1 MQPVYITDPAWRTTF
16 PRLVAPLP
24 DEWLAGLLLRCDD
37 VNHWGS
43 GTTLLHL
50 KYTTD
55 AYPERY
61 NPNLIVPATF
71 KFDRLAQ
78 VLGIPNKDDLIIT
91 TYLSE
96 LSRCY
101 GTSFVFFKNLAVS
114 FELYLCPACLAQK
127 RLLRRIF
134 ALPGITCCPV
144 HHVELVNA
152 CRCGTQLR
160 LFSKGEQPFT
170 CHTCSLDW
178 SSLPSLAAKPESL
191 ALDQRLLTY
200 YELFFSKGAPE
211 LFERAM
217 WLVNDKMKEERLKR
231 DGEFHDKR
239 QTRTLGKIPPFPTNK
254 NTYYCRRESSLLPY
268 FHKGTLPLG
277 TLVELLVDYKLS
289 LDQILVDTGPL
300 PYSSDEGD

>member
-1 MQPVYITDPAWRTTF
+1 MQTIYISDPEWQETF
-16 PRLVAPLP
+16 LHRVAPFP
-24 DEWLAGLLLRCDD
+24 DEWLASLLLRCDE
-37 VNHWGS
+37 VNDWGS

-61 NPNLIVPATF
+61 NPSLIVPATF

-127 RLLRRIF
+127 RLLSRKF

-144 HHVELVNA
+144 HHVELVNV
-152 CRCGTQLR
+152 CQCGTQLR
-160 LFSKGEQPFT
+160 LFTKGKQPFT

-178 SSLPSLAAKPESL
+178 SLLPSLAAKPESL
-191 ALDQRLLTY
+191 TLDQRLLTY
-200 YELFFSKGAPE
+200 YEFFFSKGAPE
-211 LFERAM
+211 LFEHAM

-239 QTRTLGKIPPFPTNK
+239 KTRTLWNIPPFPTK
-254 NTYYCRRESSLLPY
+254 IHTYYYRRESSLLRY
-268 FHKGTLPLG
+268 FHDGTLPLG
-277 TLVELLVDYKLS
+277 ILVGLLVDYNLP

-300 PYSSDEGD
+300 PYSGDKD